1 MLQLFLCR
9 FCEYLLGCPSTEVR
23 SAFMKIIVFLAHFSL
38 QDGPC
43 ITPMLDAPSK
53 FSASLFTVLAQY
65 VKHLSIDLV
74 VE

>member
-1 MLQLFLCR
+1 MLLLFLCR

-53 FSASLFTVLAQY
+53 LSAKLFTVVA
-65 VKHLSIDLV
+65 
-74 VE
+74 